1 MNLKISRYNFRRAL
15 RGVYVTAKKAFG
27 LSILLLCF
35 FSGTIQ
41 AQYFGKNK
49 VQHKKFTWQYLQS
62 EHFDIY
68 FTDGGEDIAAFTARV
83 AEQSYQQLRKDL
95 KYELVDRIK
104 MLVYNS
110 HNDFGQTNVDL
121 RPPEESVGGFTEFF
135 KNRVVI
141 PYEGEWEKFRHVIH
155 HELTHAVMLQ
165 MVYGAGSQSIITGLT
180 QFQLPLWFIEG
191 LAEHQSRGW
200 DIESDMFMRDATVN
214 GYVPEIQYLYGF
226 MAYKGGQSVLRYIS
240 ETYGDEK
247 VGELLSKMKMSKNVT
262 RGFKQSIG
270 IDLEELTKR
279 WQLDLKR
286 KYWPDIADRKEP
298 DEIGKAI
305 TDHKKWR
312 NFVNTSPA
320 MSKKGDKIAFLSDKN
335 SYFDIYIASSI
346 DGKIIKKV
354 VHGQRAGNLEELHW
368 LRGRGIDWSP
378 NDKNLV
384 FSAKAGAEDQL
395 HIVDIKSTKIIRSI
409 ELGLESIYHS
419 SWSPRGDEIAFMGVK
434 HGRADIYVYNLEGEY
449 LRKVTDDPFSNVE
462 PSWSPD
468 GTKLV
473 FASDRNEHLYDPPHN
488 FTPEQLDMKDYDI
501 FEINTDGTGL
511 RKLSDSE
518 FLDRSPIYSPAGDYI
533 AFQSDRSGVS
543 NIYLKNL
550 ESGEEWPITNVIT
563 GAFLPTWGGSAN
575 RLAFT
580 SFYYAGYDIY
590 MLKNPLDIQAGDIEV
605 QETSFVK
612 NLQEQQQE
620 ELVADSDIQFPQ
632 VGQRSREKEKK
643 ENKYS
648 TFVFDEAFADG
659 NINFEERTVFL
670 DSTDYYLP
678 TGDFKIYDY
687 KIQFSP
693 DLVYGAVGYDQ
704 FFGTQGYTNIMLSDV
719 LGDHRLN
726 LALNLYGDFKNADY
740 AVTYYYLKNRL
751 DVGGGAYH
759 NAYFF
764 YSGNL
769 GWVRD
774 RNYGLSLLASNPF
787 NRYSRVS
794 AGLSLM
800 GINRTYMDWPDEV
813 IDEAIAAGA
822 LSPRNRFFTLGN
834 LTYTKDTTVWG
845 YTGPT
850 DGVRWGI
857 GVTSSPQIGDHGI
870 EFTTIRGDWRRYFRI
885 NKDYIFGL
893 RFASGA
899 SFGKHPQK
907 FFLGGT
913 TNWINYRYNG
923 GLRIDRIEEI
933 YFSSFEMPLRG
944 LGYYADEGNRFFL
957 SNIEFRF
964 PFVRYLQA
972 GFPLPILLS
981 NIGGAAFMDMGMAWD
996 RDETINIYSAE
1007 ATDEENT
1014 LTLFNKAPNG
1024 FIRSKDLLATIG
1036 FGLRINLGIFLMRV
1050 DFAWPTDFYQTSK
1063 DMHVLWSLGADF

>member
-1 MNLKISRYNFRRAL
+1 MDKFKYILISAL
-15 RGVYVTAKKAFG
+15 FIS
-27 LSILLLCF
+27 L
-35 FSGTIQ
+35 FSGTLE

-49 VQHKKFTWQYLQS
+49 VQHKTFEWQFLQS

-68 FTDGGEDIAAFTARV
+68 FTKGGEEIAAFTARV
-83 AEQSYQQLRKDL
+83 AEESYIQLSKDL

-180 QFQLPLWFIEG
+180 QFQMPLWFIEG

-214 GYVPEIQYLYGF
+214 GYVPDIPYLYGF

-247 VGELLSKMKMSKNVT
+247 VGELINKMKMNKNVT
-262 RGFKQSIG
+262 RGFKESIG

-279 WQLDLKR
+279 WHLDLKR
-286 KYWPDIADRKEP
+286 QYWPDITNRKEP
-298 DEIGKAI
+298 EEIAKKI
-305 TDHKKWR
+305 TDHRKWR
-312 NFVNTSPA
+312 NFVNTSPV
-320 MSKKGDKIAFLSDKN
+320 MSNKGDKIAFLSDKDN
-335 SYFDIYIASSI
+335 YFDIFIASSI

-354 VHGQRAGNLEELHW
+354 VRGQRSGNLEELNW

-378 NDKNLV
+378 DDKQLV
-384 FSAKAGAEDQL
+384 FSAKAGAEHQI
-395 HIVDIKSTKIIRSI
+395 HIVDIKSEKIVQSI
-409 ELGLESIYHS
+409 ETGLESIYNS
-419 SWSPRGDEIAFMGVK
+419 SWSPNGEEIAFMGVF
-434 HGRADIYVYNLEGEY
+434 HGQADIYIYNLKDQEM
-449 LRKVTDDPFSNVE
+449 RPVTNDMFSNVE

-468 GTKLV
+468 GSKII
-473 FASDRNEHLYDPPHN
+473 FASDRNDFLYDVPDN
-488 FTPEQLDMKDYDI
+488 FTPEQLDMQDYDI

-511 RKLSDSE
+511 RKIVDTE
-518 FLDRSPIYSPAGDYI
+518 FVDRSPIYSPAGDYI
-533 AFQSDRSGVS
+533 AFQSERAGVS
-543 NIYLKNL
+543 NIYVKSL
-550 ESGEEWPITNVIT
+550 ETGDEWPITNVIT
-563 GAFLPTWGGSAN
+563 GAFFPTWGGSAN
-575 RLAFT
+575 RLAFAA
-580 SFYYAGYDIY
+580 FYYAGYDIY
-590 MLKNPLDIQAGDIEV
+590 MMKNPLDIQKGDIVVE
-605 QETSFVK
+605 ETSYVK
-612 NLQEQQQE
+612 NLRQQEQ
-620 ELVADSDIQFPQ
+620 ELLAAEGRSDLAQGAGAPKSKEDS
-632 VGQRSREKEKK
+632 EYK
-643 ENKYS
+643 N
-648 TFVFDEAFADG
+648 FVFDEEFADG
-659 NINFEERTVFL
+659 NIDFEERKVFL
-670 DSTDYYLP
+670 DSSDYYLP
-678 TGDFKIYDY
+678 TGDFKIKDY
-687 KIQFSP
+687 EIQFST
-693 DLVYGAVGYDQ
+693 DMVYGAVGYDQ

-740 AVTYYYLKNRL
+740 AFTYYYLKNRL

-764 YSGNL
+764 YSNNL

-787 NRYSRVS
+787 DRYKRIS

-800 GINRTYMDWPDEV
+800 GINRTYMDWPDEI
-813 IDEAIAAGA
+813 IDDAIERGA
-822 LSPRNRFFTLGN
+822 LSPRNRFFALGN

-845 YTGPT
+845 YTGPIAGT
-850 DGVRWGI
+850 RWGVGLTGSPKI
-857 GVTSSPQIGDHGI
+857 GENGI
-870 EFTTIRGDWRRYFRI
+870 EFTTVRGDWRKYFLFG
-885 NKDYIFGL
+885 KDYIFGL
-893 RFASGA
+893 RFSGGA
-899 SFGKHPQK
+899 SYGKHPQK

-913 TNWINYRYNG
+913 SNWINYRYNG

-944 LGYYADEGNRFFL
+944 LGYYADEGNRFFM

-964 PFVRYLQA
+964 PFVRYLQT
-972 GFPLPILLS
+972 GFPPMLFS
-981 NIGGAAFMDMGMAWD
+981 NIGGAVFMDTGVAWD
-996 RDETINIYSAE
+996 DDQKLKLFSRSPSKDE
-1007 ATDEENT
+1007 DVV
-1014 LTLFNKAPNG
+1014 TLFKDSPNG
-1024 FIRSKDLLATIG
+1024 LVRTQHFLATIG
-1036 FGLRINLGIFLMRV
+1036 YGVRINLGIFLMRI
-1050 DFAWPTDFYQTSK
+1050 DFAWPTDFYSTSK

>member
-1 MNLKISRYNFRRAL
+1 MKNLKYILFS
-15 RGVYVTAKKAFG
+15 T
-27 LSILLLCF
+27 LLLGI
-35 FSGTIQ
+35 FSGTLE

-49 VQHKKFTWQYLQS
+49 VQYKTLEWQYLQS

-68 FTDGGEDIAAFTARV
+68 FTNGGEGIAAFTARV
-83 AEQSYQQLRKDL
+83 AEESYVQLSRDL

-104 MLVYNS
+104 ILVYNS

-121 RPPEESVGGFTEFF
+121 SPPEESVGGFTEFF

-165 MVYGAGSQSIITGLT
+165 MVYGAGSQSIISGLT
-180 QFQLPLWFIEG
+180 QFQMPLWFIEG

-200 DIESDMFMRDATVN
+200 DIESDMFMRDGTVN
-214 GYVPEIQYLYGF
+214 GYLPDIPYLNGF
-226 MAYKGGQSVLRYIS
+226 LAYKGGQSVLRYIS

-247 VGELLSKMKMSKNVT
+247 VGELINKMKMNKNVT
-262 RGFKQSIG
+262 RGFKESIG

-298 DEIGKAI
+298 GEISKAI
-305 TDHKKWR
+305 TEHRKWR
-312 NFVNTSPA
+312 NFVNTSPV
-320 MSKKGDKIAFLSDKN
+320 MSKKGDKIAFLSDKDN
-335 SYFDIYIASSI
+335 YFDIYIASSI
-346 DGKIIKKV
+346 DGAIIKKV
-354 VHGQRAGNLEELHW
+354 VRGQRSGNLEELNW

-378 NDKNLV
+378 DDKQLV
-384 FSAKAGAEDQL
+384 FSAKAGAEHQI
-395 HIVDIKSTKIIRSI
+395 HIVDIQSEKIVKTI
-409 ELGLESIYHS
+409 ETGLESIYNS
-419 SWSPRGDEIAFMGVK
+419 TWSPRGDEIAFMGVH
-434 HGRADIYVYNLEGEY
+434 HGQADIYAYNLETEE
-449 LRKVTDDPFSNVE
+449 LRKITDDPFSNVE

-468 GTKLV
+468 GNKLL
-473 FASDRNEHLYDPPHN
+473 FASDRNNYLINVPLN
-488 FTPEQLDMKDYDI
+488 FAPEQLDMQDYDI
-501 FEINTDGTGL
+501 FEINSDGTGL
-511 RKLSDSE
+511 RKLVDSD

-550 ESGEEWPITNVIT
+550 ETGDEWPITNVIT

-580 SFYYAGYDIY
+580 SFYYAGYDVF
-590 MLKNPLDIQAGDIEV
+590 MMKNPLDIQKGDIEV
-605 QETSFVK
+605 QKTGFVQSLEAQK
-612 NLQEQQQE
+612 QARLAEQTELDMPAHVGGQKTE
-620 ELVADSDIQFPQ
+620 ED
-632 VGQRSREKEKK
+632 
-643 ENKYS
+643 NKYKN
-648 TFVFDEAFADG
+648 FVFDDEFADG
-659 NINFEERTVFL
+659 NIDFEERKVFL
-670 DSTDYYLP
+670 DSSDYYLP
-678 TGDFKIYDY
+678 TGDFKVFDY
-687 KIQFSP
+687 QIQFST
-693 DLVYGAVGYDQ
+693 DMVYGAVGYDQ

-764 YSGNL
+764 YSNSL

-774 RNYGLSLLASNPF
+774 RNFGLSLLASNPF
-787 NRYSRVS
+787 DRYKRLS

-800 GINRTYMDWPDEV
+800 GINRTYMDWPDEI
-813 IDEAIAAGA
+813 IDAAIKQGL
-822 LSPRNRFFTLGN
+822 LSPRNRFFALGN

-845 YTGPT
+845 YTGPMAGT
-850 DGVRWGI
+850 RWGVGI
-857 GVTSSPQIGDHGI
+857 TSSPQLGENGI
-870 EFTTIRGDWRRYFRI
+870 EFTTVRGDWRKYFLFGR
-885 NKDYIFGL
+885 DYTFGF
-893 RFASGA
+893 RFSSGA
-899 SFGKHPQK
+899 SYGKHPQK

-913 TNWINYRYNG
+913 SNWINYRYNG

-957 SNIEFRF
+957 GNIEFRF
-964 PFVRYLQA
+964 PFVRYLQT
-972 GFPLPILLS
+972 GFPPMLFS
-981 NIGGAAFMDMGMAWD
+981 NIGGALFMDMGVAWD
-996 RDETINIYSAE
+996 RDQSLKLYSA
-1007 ATDEENT
+1007 TPSDDPDT
-1014 LTLFNKAPNG
+1014 VTLFRESPNG
-1024 FIRSKDLLATIG
+1024 FIQTKHFLTTMG
-1036 FGLRINLGIFLMRV
+1036 YGVRINLGIFLMRI
-1050 DFAWPTDFYQTSK
+1050 DFAWKTNLYSTSN

>member
-1 MNLKISRYNFRRAL
+1 MKSIKRILIS
-15 RGVYVTAKKAFG
+15 T
-27 LSILLLCF
+27 LLVCF
-35 FSGTIQ
+35 LGGTLQ

-49 VQHKKFTWQYLQS
+49 VQHKAFTWQYLQS

-68 FTDGGEDIAAFTARV
+68 FTDGGEGIAAFTARV
-83 AEQSYQQLRKDL
+83 AEESYQQLRKDM
-95 KYELVDRIK
+95 KYDLVDRIK
-104 MLVYNS
+104 ILVYNS

-121 RPPEESVGGFTEFF
+121 SPPEESVGGFTEFF

-165 MVYGAGSQSIITGLT
+165 MVYGAGSQSIISGLT

-214 GYVPEIQYLYGF
+214 GYVPEIPYLYGF
-226 MAYKGGQSVLRYIS
+226 LAYKGGQSVLRYIS

-247 VGELLSKMKMSKNVT
+247 VGELLNKMKMNKNVT
-262 RGFKQSIG
+262 RGFKQAIG
-270 IDLEELTKR
+270 FDLEELTKR
-279 WQLDLKR
+279 WQLYLKR

-298 DEIGKAI
+298 DEIAKPI
-305 TDHKKWR
+305 TEHRKWR
-312 NFVNTSPA
+312 NFVNTGPA
-320 MSKKGDKIAFLSDKN
+320 MSKKGDKIAFLSDKDN
-335 SYFDIYIASSI
+335 YFDIYIASSI
-346 DGKIIKKV
+346 DGDIIKKV
-354 VHGQRAGNLEELHW
+354 VRGQRAGNLEELHW

-378 NDKNLV
+378 DDKYLV

-395 HIVDIKSTKIIRSI
+395 HIVDIKEEKIIKSI
-409 ELGLESIYHS
+409 ELGLESIYNS
-419 SWSPRGDEIAFMGVK
+419 SWSPRGDEIAFMGVF
-434 HGRADIYVYNLEGEY
+434 HGQADIYIYNLEAEA

-468 GTKLV
+468 GAKLV
-473 FASDRNEHLYDPPHN
+473 FASDRNNYLYETPTN
-488 FTPEQLDMKDYDI
+488 FQPEQLDMKDYDI
-501 FEINTDGTGL
+501 FEINVNGSGL
-511 RKLSDSE
+511 RKLVDTDYI
-518 FLDRSPIYSPAGDYI
+518 DRSPIYSPAGDYI

-543 NIYLKNL
+543 NIYLKSL
-550 ESGEEWPITNVIT
+550 ETEEEWPITNVIT

-590 MLKNPLDIQAGDIEV
+590 MLKNPLDIQNGDIVVE
-605 QETSFVK
+605 ETAFVK
-612 NLQEQQQE
+612 SLKESE
-620 ELVADSDIQFPQ
+620 ETQPSFTGTDITFPQ
-632 VGQRSREKEKK
+632 SGAAKTDET
-643 ENKYS
+643 NKYS

-659 NINFEERTVFL
+659 EIDFEERTVFL
-670 DSTDYYLP
+670 DSADYSLP

-687 KIQFSP
+687 QIEFSP

-719 LGDHRLN
+719 LGDHRIN

-740 AVTYYYLKNRL
+740 AVTYYYLKHRL
-751 DVGGGAYH
+751 DMGAGAYH

-764 YSGNL
+764 YSGNF

-787 NRYSRVS
+787 DRYKRIS

-800 GINRTYMDWPDEV
+800 GINRTYMDLPDELV
-813 IDEAIAAGA
+813 DGAINAGI
-822 LSPRNRFFTLGN
+822 LPPRNRYFALGN

-845 YTGPT
+845 YTGPMT
-850 DGVRWGI
+850 GTRWGV
-857 GVTSSPQIGDHGI
+857 GLTASPQLGDYGI
-870 EFTTIRGDWRRYFRI
+870 EFTTARGDWRKYFLFGR
-885 NKDYIFGL
+885 DYIIGI
-893 RFASGA
+893 RFAGGA

-913 TNWINYRYNG
+913 SNWINYRYNG

-957 SNIEFRF
+957 GNFEFRF

-972 GFPLPILLS
+972 GFPLPILLA
-981 NIGGAAFMDMGMAWD
+981 NIGGATFMDLGVAWD
-996 RDETINIYSAE
+996 RDQTVKLYSKSPT
-1007 ATDEENT
+1007 TDENT
-1014 LTLFNKAPNG
+1014 VTLFNKAPNG
-1024 FIRSKDLLATIG
+1024 FIRSQHLLATMG

-1050 DFAWPTDFYQTSK
+1050 DFAWKTDFYRTDK
-1063 DMHVLWSLGADF
+1063 DMHVLWSLGADI

>member
-1 MNLKISRYNFRRAL
+1 MR
-15 RGVYVTAKKAFG
+15 VTKAIL
-27 LSILLLCF
+27 LSITLLC
-35 FSGTIQ
+35 SLGGTLQ

-49 VQHKKFTWQYLQS
+49 VQHKSLEWQYLQS

-68 FTDGGEDIAAFTARV
+68 FTNGGEEIAAFTARI
-83 AEQSYQQLRKDL
+83 AEESYVDLRKNL

-104 MLVYNS
+104 IIVYNS

-121 RPPEESVGGFTEFF
+121 SPPEESVGGFTEFF

-155 HELTHAVMLQ
+155 HELTHAYMLQ
-165 MVYGAGSQSIITGLT
+165 MVYGAGTQSIITGLT

-191 LAEHQSRGW
+191 LAEFQSRDW
-200 DIESDMFMRDATVN
+200 DIESDMYIRDGTVN
-214 GYVPEIQYLYGF
+214 GYIPDIPYLNGF
-226 MAYKGGQSVLRYIS
+226 LAYKGGQSVLRYIS
-240 ETYGDEK
+240 ETYGNEK
-247 VGELLSKMKMSKNVT
+247 VGELLNKMKMNKNAL
-262 RGFKQSIG
+262 RGIKEAIG
-270 IDLEELTKR
+270 IDFEELTKR
-279 WQLDLKR
+279 WQLYLKR
-286 KYWPDIADRKEP
+286 KYWPDITDRKEP
-298 DEIGKAI
+298 DEVGNKI
-305 TDHKKWR
+305 TDHRKWG

-320 MSKKGDKIAFLSDKN
+320 MSKKGDKIAFLSDKDN
-335 SYFDIYIASSI
+335 YFDIYIASSI

-354 VHGQRAGNLEELHW
+354 VRGQRAGNLEELHW

-378 NDKNLV
+378 DDKRLV

-395 HIVDIKSTKIIRSI
+395 HIVDIRSGKIIESI
-409 ELGLESIYHS
+409 ELGLESIYNS
-419 SWSPRGDEIAFMGVK
+419 TWSPRGDEIAFMGVK
-434 HGRADIYVYNLEGEY
+434 HGRADIYIYNLEREN
-449 LRKVTDDPFSNVE
+449 LRRVTDDPFSNVE

-473 FASDRNEHLYDPPHN
+473 FASDRNDYLYDTPPN
-488 FTPEQLDMKDYDI
+488 FTSEQLDMQDYDI

-511 RKLSDSE
+511 RKLVDSE

-533 AFQSDRSGVS
+533 AFRSDRSGVA

-550 ESGEEWPITNVIT
+550 QSGEEWPITNVIT
-563 GAFLPTWGGSAN
+563 GAFLPTWGGNAN

-590 MLKNPLDIQAGDIEV
+590 MLKNPLDIEPGDIDV
-605 QETSFVK
+605 QETAFVK
-612 NLQEQQQE
+612 ELRQQTQEQV
-620 ELVADSDIQFPQ
+620 LADTDVAVPVKGRADRDA
-632 VGQRSREKEKK
+632 
-643 ENKYS
+643 ENKYRH
-648 TFVFDEAFADG
+648 FVFDEAFADG
-659 NINFEERTVFL
+659 NIDFEERTVFL
-670 DSTDYYLP
+670 DSTDYFLP
-678 TGDFKIYDY
+678 TGDFKLYNY
-687 KIQFSP
+687 KVQFSP

-774 RNYGLSLLASNPF
+774 RNYGVSLLASNPF
-787 NRYSRVS
+787 DRYTRVS

-813 IDEAIAAGA
+813 INEAIAVGY
-822 LSPRNRFFTLGN
+822 LPPRNRYFALGN

-845 YTGPT
+845 YTGPM
-850 DGVRWGI
+850 DGVRWGVGI
-857 GVTSSPQIGDHGI
+857 TASPQIGDHGI
-870 EFTTIRGDWRRYFRI
+870 EFSTVRGDWRRYFRI
-885 NKDYIFGL
+885 HRDNAFGI
-893 RFASGA
+893 RFAGGA

-913 TNWINYRYNG
+913 TNWINYKYNG

-964 PFVRYLQA
+964 PFIRYMQA
-972 GFPLPILLS
+972 GLPLPIFLS
-981 NIGGAAFMDMGMAWD
+981 NIGGAVFMDMGVAWD
-996 RDETINIYSAE
+996 RDEPFKLYSATPAE
-1007 ATDEENT
+1007 DGSV
-1014 LTLFNKAPNG
+1014 TLFTKAPNG
-1024 FIRSKDLLATIG
+1024 LIRSQDLLATLG
-1036 FGLRINLGIFLMRV
+1036 FGLRINLGFFLMRI
-1050 DFAWPTDFYQTSK
+1050 DFAWPTDFYRTSK
-1063 DMHVLWSLGADF
+1063 EMEILWSLGADF

>member
-1 MNLKISRYNFRRAL
+1 MRLTNA
-15 RGVYVTAKKAFG
+15 
-27 LSILLLCF
+27 ILLSMTLL
-35 FSGTIQ
+35 SSLGSTLQ

-49 VQHKKFTWQYLQS
+49 VQHKTLEWQYLQS

-68 FTDGGEDIAAFTARV
+68 FTDGGESIAAFTARV
-83 AEQSYQQLRKDL
+83 AEESYVLLRHDL
-95 KYELVDRIK
+95 RYELVDRIK
-104 MLVYNS
+104 ILVYNS

-121 RPPEESVGGFTEFF
+121 SPPEESVGGFTEFF

-155 HELTHAVMLQ
+155 HELTHAYMLQ
-165 MVYGAGSQSIITGLT
+165 MVYGAGAQSIITGLT

-191 LAEHQSRGW
+191 LAEYQSRGW

-214 GYVPEIQYLYGF
+214 GYLPDIPYLNGF
-226 MAYKGGQSVLRYIS
+226 LAYKGGQSVLRYIA

-247 VGELLSKMKMSKNVT
+247 VGELLNKMKMNKNAL
-262 RGFKQSIG
+262 RGIKESIG

-279 WQLDLKR
+279 WQLYLKR

-298 DEIGKAI
+298 DEVGKAL
-305 TDHKKWR
+305 TDHRKWG

-320 MSKKGDKIAFLSDKN
+320 MSKKGDRIAFLSDKDN
-335 SYFDIYIASSI
+335 YFDIYIASSI

-354 VHGQRAGNLEELHW
+354 VQGQRAGNLEELHW

-378 NDKNLV
+378 DDKSIV

-395 HIVDIKSTKIIRSI
+395 HIVDIKSGKIKKSI
-409 ELGLESIYHS
+409 ELGLESIYNS

-434 HGRADIYVYNLEGEY
+434 HGLANIYVYNLEDER
-449 LRKVTDDPFSNVE
+449 LRQVTDDPFSNVE
-462 PSWSPD
+462 PAWSPD

-473 FASDRNEHLYDPPHN
+473 FASDRNDYLYDTPDN
-488 FTPEQLDMKDYDI
+488 FTPEQLNMQDYDI
-501 FEINTDGTGL
+501 FEINADGTGL
-511 RKLSDSE
+511 RKLVDSA
-518 FLDRSPIYSPAGDYI
+518 FLERSPIYSPAGDYI

-550 ESGEEWPITNVIT
+550 ESGDEWPITNVIT

-590 MLKNPLDIQAGDIEV
+590 MMKNPLDIHAGDVVV
-605 QETSFVK
+605 QETAFIK
-612 NLQEQQQE
+612 EMRELQQD
-620 ELVADSDIQFPQ
+620 ELVDDSDNAPSP
-632 VGQRSREKEKK
+632 GMPNPDAESR
-643 ENKYS
+643 YS
-648 TFVFDEAFADG
+648 RFVFDAAFADG
-659 NINFEERTVFL
+659 EIDFEERKVFL
-670 DSTDYYLP
+670 DSTEYFLP

-687 KIQFSP
+687 KVQFTP

-751 DVGGGAYH
+751 DMGGGVYH

-774 RNYGLSLLASNPF
+774 RNYGVSLLASNPF
-787 NRYSRVS
+787 DRYTRVS

-813 IDEAIAAGA
+813 IDEAIAAGY
-822 LSPRNRFFTLGN
+822 LSPRNRYFALGN

-850 DGVRWGI
+850 DGVRWGVGI
-857 GVTSSPQIGDHGI
+857 TASPKIGDHGI
-870 EFTTIRGDWRRYFRI
+870 EFSTIRGDWRRYFLIHR
-885 NKDYIFGL
+885 DTVFGI

-899 SFGKHPQK
+899 SFGEHPQK

-944 LGYYADEGNRFFL
+944 LGYYAGEGNRFFL
-957 SNIEFRF
+957 SNI
-964 PFVRYLQA
+964 
-972 GFPLPILLS
+972 
-981 NIGGAAFMDMGMAWD
+981 
-996 RDETINIYSAE
+996 
-1007 ATDEENT
+1007 
-1014 LTLFNKAPNG
+1014 
-1024 FIRSKDLLATIG
+1024 
-1036 FGLRINLGIFLMRV
+1036 
-1050 DFAWPTDFYQTSK
+1050 
-1063 DMHVLWSLGADF
+1063 